1 MDSVR
6 FRTRFRRRGTFFIN
20 MNLERNDRC
29 RCDRVGRRMNH
40 ALRRNFV
47 TYNRKSTNS
56 VRRWALCGSDGP
68 RYSDCLEM
76 KAGELGTAK
85 AGVSV
90 DADTGGP
97 QLGKCLGE
105 FAPEVI

>member
-1 MDSVR
+1 
-6 FRTRFRRRGTFFIN
+6 
-20 MNLERNDRC
+20 
-29 RCDRVGRRMNH
+29 
-40 ALRRNFV
+40 
-47 TYNRKSTNS
+47 
-56 VRRWALCGSDGP
+56 
-68 RYSDCLEM
+68 M

-105 FAPEVI
+105 FAPEVIRALPEMMRSLRRKKSSK

>member
-1 MDSVR
+1 
-6 FRTRFRRRGTFFIN
+6 
-20 MNLERNDRC
+20 
-29 RCDRVGRRMNH
+29 MNH

-105 FAPEVI
+105 FAPEVIRALPEMMRSLRRKKSSK